1 MPNLNSKQARELAIN
16 FFALANLIGEYRY
29 EYKESLSTP
38 HKIELKNLYDEIS
51 LSGTQM
57 LAISTKLA
65 MDEVKESLLQIDT
78 ITIQIKN
85 SIKTLKDIQ
94 KVINIAT
101 TIVNLGSSIISKNPL
116 AIATAIN
123 GVEDAWKA

>member
-65 MDEVKESLLQIDT
+65 MDEVKESLLQSYR
-78 ITIQIKN
+78 N
-85 SIKTLKDIQ
+85 SLFQGEK
-94 KVINIAT
+94 
-101 TIVNLGSSIISKNPL
+101 
-116 AIATAIN
+116 
-123 GVEDAWKA
+123 